1 MATEQNNTR
10 INTFTDGMNT
20 DVAYDSMKNSQYIYA
35 INLRPYT
42 TSKINGPQ
50 DIAAYGKYGVL
61 TPVYHTDG
69 NLFVD
74 LNDLP
79 TYKDEK
85 GEIKPVNFIKRST
98 ISKIITS
105 GDINILIYIQKGCIY
120 LYKISIPDERQI
132 STAYKY
138 NREFLCYID
147 TGIGDLKNISAV
159 LQYET
164 DRVTNLYLA
173 DGKHKIMIINVVD
186 TDYIK
191 SLRDTNGKI
200 NIDYISQNNYFPKKA
215 VKYRAITS
223 GQLKT
228 SQVQYTYRFYKKHG
242 VTSKLAPLSRKF
254 QVINPSRGTEIGCS
268 EDSIT
273 SIGLQLQIDVN
284 ENISQFDRIQ
294 VYRIQYVKP
303 NQNADIDLIYDG
315 GFEANKGQK
324 EWSIQIIDNGKK
336 TLQTLTMQEFSQ
348 IHGQDIIPK
357 LLEQNQGYLFAGNI
371 KDTTIFQ
378 LSRDDLKKFW
388 AFQFTKDVENGDHKC
403 YCFVNENL
411 TEDQSVS
418 DPNSIPGEQTY
429 IGTISWLMNAFN
441 NPKNSKAYNTDYV
454 NPYSDINHT
463 RYRNYTDSMYDYY
476 GYIGGS
482 GDCISWRLVA
492 TELEDGKNNQNASY
506 YFKLTNGKPVVT
518 SEYVSA
524 STNTVKNAEEIL
536 TYNGFPTANPTH
548 NDAVTSSC
556 IKSLKRGEV
565 YRYGIVLYKEDGTR
579 SDVIWIGD
587 IRIPGPDVIPLTNG
601 ENGTYQIGI
610 EFVEEDGF
618 STFAEHNNIC
628 GYEIVRCQRTNEYS
642 RSLQQVVI
650 SSTVRQKM
658 IDGNYSPYYPT
669 GFIISNPQYIGYT
682 PYEATYSGVE
692 GNPTK
697 EETQWPEVDSN
708 QMTSG
713 ASDNRLYQIYCPE
726 MQTYVDDVLNKLK
739 VNQISLT
746 PALYLY
752 SSINYNVT
760 NEDIIRFTTDNAYDP
775 STYKQIEKSNEA
787 QKNRIFSLSFIPLI
801 AKAVDKYGTYTDTY
815 IDTSNYTFGKYTNLN
830 YKVLSYSKDDKSDK
844 TNKLKY
850 LKSANTVYSRR
861 FFKRD
866 KEKVY
871 HENLEP
877 RAFSNKVDI
886 DNVYYTKETDFNLNQ
901 YNYYKSIQAISSVK
915 MLNWEDGFSNHVIS
929 GGKIENAVKKY
940 KSYIK
945 NISTSN
951 YLNWVCG
958 NKYNI
963 PVGTSNEYGW
973 TDFPWNNVVEFT
985 NGGNADAHKT
995 RTYPSIGPIGPAARC
1010 LVIQLSN
1017 KKQELKDLLVDSDE
1031 VEKHDDNNK
1040 VYYDVTSEVELD
1052 NIFGEVLTTNRIKQ
1066 KEDKGH
1072 ILIIPHTQPD
1082 NSINYKDPEEVSKLN
1097 SYPGTLLCE
1106 ITHPAIHYSG
1116 KDRFSKQY
1124 DTYYGFGDYKEI
1136 DRSNISMYVFT
1147 GDTYTQIYEI
1157 EGMYKAYDFN
1167 DDKSSLQ
1174 SMQTVH
1180 YIPMESTIN
1189 QYFDYGMNYR
1199 NTSNANLQSE
1209 AGEIKGVST
1218 QDRPVHQYN
1227 LIYSDNGT
1235 SNDIYSPQSVIQSQ
1249 NTYSQR
1255 ICYSQM
1261 KTNGEL
1267 LNNWNIFKPVDY
1279 IDVNPVYGELTDM
1292 FTVQDTLYFW
1302 QNKGFGKL
1310 SVNERSL
1317 VKDENSNLI
1326 QLGQGSV
1333 LQRYDYLSTKFGM
1346 RDQDMCKINVDNDI
1360 YWFDHRNRCIAA
1372 YKAVNAGNG
1381 RASMQVIDF
1390 TEKTNVKTLMK
1401 NCDITNTPT
1410 IEYDP
1415 NNDELLFNNVT
1426 LNNTGEDT
1434 DGSYTLAFNCK
1445 FDIAQSLYDI
1455 NGCVNTIYN
1464 NKTNQDDIIYINTN
1478 AKGEICNSQ
1487 LSNTK
1492 NNTSKYYLKFIVNPN
1507 ASVTKV
1513 FDNQQIVYPHMYYNT
1528 YGNTSFGFDN
1538 TINFSTDLSKA
1549 NTLNT
1554 NEENSYTDR
1563 EGNVCF
1569 SIPRCLNNNIQRLR
1583 GKWMIESIMNN
1594 DPESYSSISHIIT
1607 KFRQSYN

>member
-120 LYKISIPDERQI
+120 LYKISTTVKRQTN
-132 STAYKY
+132 TAYDY
-138 NREFLCYID
+138 SREFLFFVN
-147 TGIGDLKNISAV
+147 TGITNLKNISAV
-159 LQYET
+159 LHYET
-164 DRVTNLYLA
+164 DNVVNLYLA
-173 DGKHKIMIINVVD
+173 DGNHKIMIINVVD
-186 TDYIK
+186 TKYIE
-191 SLRDTNGKI
+191 SLRNEHGEI
-200 NIDYISQNNYFPKKA
+200 NIDHISQNRYFPKKA
-215 VKYRAITS
+215 IKYKAIIS

-228 SQVQYTYRFYKKHG
+228 SQVQYTYRFYKKYG
-242 VTSKLAPLSRKF
+242 VASKLAPLSRKY
-254 QVINPSRGTEIGCS
+254 QVINPSRDTEIGCS
-268 EDSIT
+268 EDSVT
-273 SIGLQLQIDVN
+273 SIGLQLQIDIN
-284 ENISQFDRIQ
+284 EDIKQFDRLQ
-294 VYRIQYVKP
+294 VYRIQYIKP
-303 NQNADIDLIYDG
+303 NQNANIDLIYDG
-315 GFEANKGQK
+315 EITGNV
-324 EWSIQIIDNGKK
+324 IDNGRK
-336 TLQTLTMQEFSQ
+336 TLQTISIEEFAQ

-357 LLEQNQGYLFAGNI
+357 LLEQNQGYLFAGNV
-371 KDTTIFQ
+371 KDDTIFQ
-378 LSRDDLKKFW
+378 LDREDLKKFW
-388 AFQFTKDVENGDHKC
+388 AVQFTYDENKYD
-403 YCFVNENL
+403 
-411 TEDQSVS
+411 
-418 DPNSIPGEQTY
+418 IPY
-429 IGTISWLMNAFN
+429 LDTIS
-441 NPKNSKAYNTDYV
+441 YNTAKHIFENKPSDGDKTIQSFIDNKMFNDADYS
-454 NPYSDINHT
+454 NPYSDVNHSFDEPDEKQ
-463 RYRNYTDSMYDYY
+463 NNAMFDYNN
-476 GYIGGS
+476 YIGGS
-482 GDCISWRLVA
+482 GIYISWKLLVA
-492 TELEDGKNNQNASY
+492 NVADKQTFVTANSVYIGYKKELGGFNYFGKDESQVLAPKEEDIISDC
-506 YFKLTNGKPVVT
+506 
-518 SEYVSA
+518 
-524 STNTVKNAEEIL
+524 
-536 TYNGFPTANPTH
+536 GFPQPDKVSH
-548 NDAVTSSC
+548 NDAITSSC

-565 YRYGIVLYKEDGTR
+565 YRYGIILYKNDGTR
-579 SDVIWIGD
+579 SDVVWIGD
-587 IRIPGPDVIPLTNG
+587 IRIPGPDIVKLNYDYT
-601 ENGTYQIGI
+601 TQQIGI
-610 EFVEEDGF
+610 EFTLNEAFKD
-618 STFAEHNNIC
+618 FATNNNIC
-628 GYEIVRCQRTNEYS
+628 GYEIVRCQRTDEYS

-650 SSTVRQKM
+650 ASTVRQKLV
-658 IDGNYSPYYPT
+658 DGTYSPYYPT

-682 PYEATYSGVE
+682 PYIGVD
-692 GNPTK
+692 
-697 EETQWPEVDSN
+697 TQWPEK
-708 QMTSG
+708 MTSG
-713 ASDNRLYQIYCPE
+713 ASDNRLYQVYCPE
-726 MQTYVDDVLNKLK
+726 IQTYVDDTLNKLK
-739 VNQISLT
+739 ANQISLT

-752 SSINYNVT
+752 SST
-760 NEDIIRFTTDNAYDP
+760 ETDIVRFTNDDAYIGYTVNDIKI
-775 STYKQIEKSNEA
+775 SNLAYKKH
-787 QKNRIFSLSFIPLI
+787 IFSLSFIPIILHN
-801 AKAVDKYGTYTDTY
+801 DYT
-815 IDTSNYTFGKYTNLN
+815 IDESTYTFGKYTNIN
-830 YKVLSYSKDDKSDK
+830 YKVLGYSKSDK
-844 TNKLKY
+844 SNKVNKLSY
-850 LKSANTVYSRR
+850 LYSADAVYSRR
-861 FFKRD
+861 FFMLDPD
-866 KEKVY
+866 KNIIKDNNGEPVLK
-871 HENLEP
+871 P
-877 RAFSNKVDI
+877 RAINSKCNVDI
-886 DNVYYTKETDFNLNQ
+886 DNVHYTKDTVFNLNQ
-901 YNYYKSIQAISSVK
+901 YNYFTDIHEISSVR
-915 MLNWEDGFSNHVIS
+915 MLNWEDGFSNHIMDGSKIS
-929 GGKIENAVKKY
+929 NAVKKY
-940 KSYIK
+940 KSYAK
-945 NISTSN
+945 NVSTSS
-951 YLNWVCG
+951 YLNWVCSS
-958 NKYNI
+958 KYDI
-963 PVGTSNEYGW
+963 PVGTSNESGW
-973 TDFPWNNVVEFT
+973 TEDIWTDVVEFT
-985 NGGNADAHKT
+985 NVKNSGKHEH
-995 RTYPSIGPIGPAARC
+995 RTFPSIGPIGPAARC
-1010 LVIQLSN
+1010 LVVQLSGN
-1017 KKQELKDLLVDSDE
+1017 KQQLTELIPDQNDTANTNSL
-1031 VEKHDDNNK
+1031 
-1040 VYYDVTSEVELD
+1040 T
-1052 NIFGEVLTTNRIKQ
+1052 NIFGEVITTNAIRNNVA
-1066 KEDKGH
+1066 DG
-1072 ILIIPHTQPD
+1072 ILISSHTLQED
-1082 NSINYKDPEEVSKLN
+1082 YKDPEIISGLK

-1116 KDRFSKQY
+1116 KDMSSKQY
-1124 DTYYGFGDYKEI
+1124 DTYYGFGDYKKINI
-1136 DRSNISMYVFT
+1136 DKNASNKAYVFT

-1174 SMQTVH
+1174 SMQTIH

-1235 SNDIYSPQSVIQSQ
+1235 SNDIYSPQSAVQLQ

-1292 FTVQDTLYFW
+1292 FTVQDVLYFW

-1326 QLGQGSV
+1326 QLGQGTV
-1333 LQRYDYLSTKFGM
+1333 LQRFDYLSTKFGM
-1346 RDQDMCKINVDNDI
+1346 RDQDMCKVNVDNDI
-1360 YWFDHRNRCIAA
+1360 YWFDYRNRCIAA
-1372 YKAVNAGNG
+1372 YKATSNG
-1381 RASMQVIDF
+1381 YGRTSMQVVDF

-1401 NCDITNTPT
+1401 NCDTDTPT
-1410 IEYDP
+1410 IEYDL
-1415 NNDELLFNNVT
+1415 NNDELLFNKIT
-1426 LNNTGEDT
+1426 LNTGEDT
-1434 DGSYTLAFNCK
+1434 DGPYTLAFNCK

-1455 NGCVNTIYN
+1455 DGCVNTVYN
-1464 NKTNQDDIIYINTN
+1464 NKTNQDDVIYINTKIN
-1478 AKGEICNSQ
+1478 EETKIGQICNSQ

-1538 TINFSTDLSKA
+1538 AINFSTDLSKA

>member
-61 TPVYHTDG
+61 TPVYHTD
-69 NLFVD
+69 NITF
-74 LNDLP
+74 NDVY
-79 TYKDEK
+79 TGYKGFID
-85 GEIKPVNFIKRST
+85 IKPST

-105 GDINILIYIQKGCIY
+105 GDINILIYIYEGLIY
-120 LYKISIPDERQI
+120 LYKISIPDEREI
-132 STAYKY
+132 NTAYKY
-138 NREFLCYID
+138 NREFLCFID

-173 DGKHKIMIINVVD
+173 DGEHKIMIINVVD

-191 SLRDTNGKI
+191 SLRDADGKI
-200 NIDYISQNNYFPKKA
+200 NIDYISQNMYFPKKA
-215 VKYRAITS
+215 VKYGAITS

-228 SQVQYTYRFYKKHG
+228 SQVQYTYRFYKKYG

-254 QVINPSRGTEIGCS
+254 QVINPSRDTEIGCS

-315 GFEANKGQK
+315 GFETHKGQE

-388 AFQFTKDVENGDHKC
+388 AFQFTKDVENGNHKC
-403 YCFVNENL
+403 YCFVDENL
-411 TEDQSVS
+411 TEDQSVPVNP
-418 DPNSIPGEQTY
+418 DKQTY
-429 IGTISWLMNAFN
+429 NGTIKWLMDSFN
-441 NPKNSKAYNTDYV
+441 NPKNPDAYNTDYV

-492 TELEDGKNNQNASY
+492 TELEDGEHNQNTSY
-506 YFKLTNGKPVVT
+506 YFKLTNGKPIAT
-518 SEYVSA
+518 PNYKYPLSEQSA
-524 STNTVKNAEEIL
+524 KNATEII

-548 NDAVTSSC
+548 NDAITSSC

-565 YRYGIVLYKEDGTR
+565 YRYGIILYKEDGTR

-610 EFVEEDGF
+610 EFVEEANFFD
-618 STFAEHNNIC
+618 FAELNHIC
-628 GYEIVRCQRTNEYS
+628 GYEIVRCQRTDECS

-650 SSTVRQKM
+650 ASTVRQRLV
-658 IDGNYSPYYPT
+658 DGTYSPYYPT

-682 PYEATYSGVE
+682 PCDYDGGAVT
-692 GNPTK
+692 
-697 EETQWPEVDSN
+697 TQWPK

-713 ASDNRLYQIYCPE
+713 ASDNMLYQIYCPE
-726 MQTYVDDVLNKLK
+726 IQTYIDNTLNKLK
-739 VNQISLT
+739 TNQISLT

-752 SSINYNVT
+752 SS
-760 NEDIIRFTTDNAYDP
+760 TTDGIVKFTKDDAYSP
-775 STYKQIEKSNEA
+775 STCKQINKSNWA
-787 QKNRIFSLSFIPLI
+787 QRDKVFSLSFVPLI
-801 AKAVDKYGTYTDTY
+801 GYDSDYKLTKIIETG
-815 IDTSNYTFGKYTNLN
+815 YTFGKYTNVN
-830 YKVLSYSKDDKSDK
+830 YKTLSYSKSDK
-844 TNKLKY
+844 LNKINKLQY
-850 LKSANTVYSRR
+850 LNSANTVYSRR
-861 FFKRD
+861 FFMSNPD
-866 KEKVY
+866 DATIIW
-871 HENLEP
+871 ENLKA
-877 RAFSNKVDI
+877 RTFDDRVDI
-886 DNVYYTKETDFNLNQ
+886 DNVYYTKETAFKLNQ
-901 YNYYKSIQAISSVK
+901 NNYSKQIQDISSVR
-915 MLNWEDGFSNHVIS
+915 MLNWEDGFSNHVMDGSKIS
-929 GGKIENAVKKY
+929 NAVKKY
-940 KSYIK
+940 KSYAK
-945 NISTSN
+945 NISTSS
-951 YLNWVCG
+951 YLNWVCSS
-958 NKYNI
+958 KYDI
-963 PVGTSNEYGW
+963 PVGTNNEYGW
-973 TDFPWNNVVEFT
+973 TSSLWTNVVEFT
-985 NGGNADAHKT
+985 NVTNSGKHET
-995 RTYPSIGPIGPAARC
+995 RTYPAIGPIGPASRC
-1010 LVIQLSN
+1010 LIVQLPNDRQSLD
-1017 KKQELKDLLVDSDE
+1017 ELIPFGDITMSYPLKNV
-1031 VEKHDDNNK
+1031 
-1040 VYYDVTSEVELD
+1040 
-1052 NIFGEVLTTNRIKQ
+1052 FGEVITTNLIKNASIPS
-1066 KEDKGH
+1066 DYGGT
-1072 ILIIPHTQPD
+1072 LIHSHPQPGNNVD
-1082 NSINYKDPEEVSKLN
+1082 YKDPEEISKLN

-1116 KDRFSKQY
+1116 KDKFSKQY

-1136 DRSNISMYVFT
+1136 KDDNDAPKSIYVFT

-1174 SMQTVH
+1174 SMQTIH

-1218 QDRPVHQYN
+1218 QDRPAHQYN

-1410 IEYDP
+1410 IEYNP

-1426 LNNTGEDT
+1426 LNNTGKDT

-1478 AKGEICNSQ
+1478 AEGEICNSQ
-1487 LSNTK
+1487 LSNIK
-1492 NNTSKYYLKFIVNPN
+1492 NNTSRYYLKFIVNPN

-1528 YGNTSFGFDN
+1528 YGNTLSGFDN
-1538 TINFSTDLSKA
+1538 AINFSTDLSKA

>member
-61 TPVYHTDG
+61 TPVYHTD
-69 NLFVD
+69 NITF
-74 LNDLP
+74 NDVY
-79 TYKDEK
+79 TGYKGFTDT
-85 GEIKPVNFIKRST
+85 KPST

-105 GDINILIYIQKGCIY
+105 GDINILIYIYKGLIY
-120 LYKISIPDERQI
+120 LYKISIPDEREI
-132 STAYKY
+132 STAYEY
-138 NREFLCYID
+138 NREFLCFID
-147 TGIGDLKNISAV
+147 TGISDLKNISAV

-200 NIDYISQNNYFPKKA
+200 NIDYISQNQYFPKKA
-215 VKYRAITS
+215 IKYKAVTS

-228 SQVQYTYRFYKKHG
+228 SQVQYTYRFYKKYG

-254 QVINPSRGTEIGCS
+254 QVINPSRDTEIGCS

-294 VYRIQYVKP
+294 VYRIQYIKP

-315 GFEANKGQK
+315 GFEATKRQ
-324 EWSIQIIDNGKK
+324 ESWSIQIIDNGRK

-388 AFQFTKDVENGDHKC
+388 AFQFTKDVENGNHKC
-403 YCFVNENL
+403 YCFVDENL
-411 TEDQSVS
+411 NEDQSVPVKP
-418 DPNSIPGEQTY
+418 DKQTY
-429 IGTISWLMNAFN
+429 IDTIKWLMNKFN
-441 NPKNSKAYNTDYV
+441 NPNNPNAYNTDYV

-492 TELEDGKNNQNASY
+492 TELEDGQNNQNTSY
-506 YFKLTNGKPVVT
+506 YFKITNGKPVVT
-518 SEYVSA
+518 SEYKYPLEEDGHSA
-524 STNTVKNAEEIL
+524 KNPEEIL
-536 TYNGFPTANPTH
+536 TYNGFPTVNPTH

-565 YRYGIVLYKEDGTR
+565 YRYGIILYKKDGTR

-587 IRIPGPDVIPLTNG
+587 IRIPGPDIIPLTNG
-601 ENGTYQIGI
+601 QNGTYQIGI
-610 EFVEEDGF
+610 EFVEEASFFD
-618 STFAEHNNIC
+618 FAETNHIC

-682 PYEATYSGVE
+682 PYEALYSGIE
-692 GNPTK
+692 GNPIK
-697 EETQWPEVDSN
+697 EKTQWPEVDGN

-760 NEDIIRFTTDNAYDP
+760 NDDIIRFTTDNAYDL

-787 QKNRIFSLSFIPLI
+787 QRNRIFSLSFVPLI
-801 AKAVDKYGTYTDTY
+801 AESVDKNGKYTDTS
-815 IDTSNYTFGKYTNLN
+815 IDTSNYTFGEYTNLN
-830 YKVLSYSKDDKSDK
+830 YKILSYSKDDKSNK

-850 LKSANTVYSRR
+850 LKSASTVYSRR

-866 KEKVY
+866 KENIYK
-871 HENLEP
+871 ENLEP

-901 YNYYKSIQAISSVK
+901 YDYYKPIQAISSVK
-915 MLNWEDGFSNHVIS
+915 MLNWEDGFSNHIIS

-973 TDFPWNNVVEFT
+973 IDVPWNNVVEFT

-1017 KKQELKDLLVDSDE
+1017 DKQELKDLLVGSHE
-1031 VEKHDDNNK
+1031 EHKLNDNGIG
-1040 VYYDVTSEVELD
+1040 YYDDVISKIELN

-1066 KEDKGH
+1066 EDKGH
-1072 ILIIPHTQPD
+1072 VLIKSHTEPSS
-1082 NSINYKDPEEVSKLN
+1082 SIDYKDPEEVSKLN

-1136 DRSNISMYVFT
+1136 KDDENAPKSIYVFT

-1174 SMQTVH
+1174 SMQTIH

-1235 SNDIYSPQSVIQSQ
+1235 SNDIYSPQSVVQLQ

-1478 AKGEICNSQ
+1478 AEGEICNSQ

-1513 FDNQQIVYPHMYYNT
+1513 FDNQQIVYPHIYYNT

-1538 TINFSTDLSKA
+1538 AINFSTDLSKA

-1569 SIPRCLNNNIQRLR
+1569 SIPRCSNNNIQRLR

-1594 DPESYSSISHIIT
+1594 NPESYSSISHIIT

>member
-69 NLFVD
+69 KLFVD
-74 LNDLP
+74 LNNLP

-85 GEIKPVNFIKRST
+85 GEIKPVNFIKQST

-120 LYKISIPDERQI
+120 LYKISTTVERQTN
-132 STAYKY
+132 TAYDY
-138 NREFLCYID
+138 SREFLFFVN
-147 TGIGDLKNISAV
+147 TGITNLKNISAV
-159 LQYET
+159 LHYET
-164 DRVTNLYLA
+164 DNVVNLYLA
-173 DGKHKIMIINVVD
+173 DGNHKIMIINVVD
-186 TDYIK
+186 TKYIE
-191 SLRDTNGKI
+191 SLRNEHGEI
-200 NIDYISQNNYFPKKA
+200 NIDHISQNRYFPKKA
-215 VKYRAITS
+215 IKYKAVTS

-228 SQVQYTYRFYKKHG
+228 SQVQYTYRFYKKYG

-254 QVINPSRGTEIGCS
+254 QVINPSRDTEIGCS

-273 SIGLQLQIDVN
+273 SIGLQLEIDIN

-294 VYRIQYVKP
+294 VYRIQYIKP

-315 GFEANKGQK
+315 GFEANKGQEK
-324 EWSIQIIDNGKK
+324 QSIQIIDNGRK

-348 IHGQDIIPK
+348 IHGQDITPK

-371 KDTTIFQ
+371 KDTTTFQ
-378 LSRDDLKKFW
+378 LSEEDLKKFW
-388 AFQFTKDVENGDHKC
+388 AFQFAEDIVSGKHHC
-403 YCFVNENL
+403 YCYV
-411 TEDQSVS
+411 DQSYTQS
-418 DPNSIPGEQTY
+418 QLFFCKQQTY
-429 IGTISWLMNAFN
+429 GDVISELMNAFN
-441 NPKNSKAYNTDYV
+441 NPKQYNWDYS
-454 NPYSDINHT
+454 NPYSDINYTQYNDYHT
-463 RYRNYTDSMYDYY
+463 AMYDYF
-476 GYIGGS
+476 GYVGGS

-492 TELEDGKNNQNASY
+492 TELEDGQKNQNASY
-506 YFKLTNGKPVVT
+506 YFKATSGKPIAT
-518 SEYVSA
+518 SKYIYTIGDKTYEKDA
-524 STNTVKNAEEIL
+524 NDAKEIL

-548 NDAVTSSC
+548 DDAVTSSC

-565 YRYGIVLYKEDGTR
+565 YRYGIILYKEDGTR

-587 IRIPGPDVIPLTNG
+587 IRIPGPDIIPLTNG

-610 EFVEEDGF
+610 EFVEETNFFD
-618 STFAEHNNIC
+618 FADKNHIC

-682 PYEATYSGVE
+682 PYEALYSGLE

-697 EETQWPEVDSN
+697 VETQWPKVGDN

-760 NEDIIRFTTDNAYDP
+760 NDDIIRFTTDNAYDP

-787 QKNRIFSLSFIPLI
+787 QRNRVFSLSFVPLI
-801 AKAVDKYGTYTDTY
+801 AKSVDKDGKYTDTS
-815 IDTSNYTFGKYTNLN
+815 IDTSNYTFGEYTNLN
-830 YKVLSYSKDDKSDK
+830 YKILSYSKDDKSDK
-844 TNKLKY
+844 INKLKY
-850 LKSANTVYSRR
+850 LESASTVYSRR
-861 FFKRD
+861 FFRRTGYNNNKQYAKD
-866 KEKVY
+866 L
-871 HENLEP
+871 NP
-877 RAFSNKVDI
+877 RAFNKRVDI
-886 DNVYYTKETDFNLNQ
+886 NNVYYTRETDFNLNQ
-901 YNYYKSIQAISSVK
+901 YDYSKSILNISSVK
-915 MLNWEDGFSNHVIS
+915 MLNWEDGFSNHIIS
-929 GGKIENAVKKY
+929 GGMIENAVKKY

-958 NKYNI
+958 NKYDI

-973 TDFPWNNVVEFT
+973 IDVPWNNVVEFT
-985 NGGNADAHKT
+985 NNGKADAHKT

-1010 LVIQLSN
+1010 LIIQLSN
-1017 KKQELKDLLVDSDE
+1017 KRQELKDLLEASSW
-1031 VEKHDDNNK
+1031 DNKNK
-1040 VYYDVTSEVELD
+1040 PYHIKSYVELN
-1052 NIFGEVLTTNRIKQ
+1052 NIFGEVLTTNRIA
-1066 KEDKGH
+1066 DLTYGD
-1072 ILIIPHTQPD
+1072 ILIEPHDEPG
-1082 NSINYKDPEEVSKLN
+1082 NNISYKDPEEVSKLN

-1116 KDRFSKQY
+1116 KDKFSKQY

-1136 DRSNISMYVFT
+1136 KDDADTPKSIYVFT

-1174 SMQTVH
+1174 SMQTIH

-1235 SNDIYSPQSVIQSQ
+1235 SNDIYSPQSVVQSQ

-1372 YKAVNAGNG
+1372 YKAVSAGNG
-1381 RASMQVIDF
+1381 RTSMQVIDF

-1401 NCDITNTPT
+1401 NCDITKTPT
-1410 IEYDP
+1410 MEYDP

-1426 LNNTGEDT
+1426 LTDTGEDT

-1455 NGCVNTIYN
+1455 NGCINTIYN

-1478 AKGEICNSQ
+1478 DKGQICNSQ
-1487 LSNTK
+1487 LSNVKT
-1492 NNTSKYYLKFIVNPN
+1492 NASRYYLKFIVNPN
-1507 ASVTKV
+1507 VSVTKV

-1528 YGNTSFGFDN
+1528 YGNTFGFDN
-1538 TINFSTDLSKA
+1538 DINFSTDLNKA

-1554 NEENSYTDR
+1554 NVENSYTDR

-1569 SIPRCLNNNIQRLR
+1569 SIPRCSNNNIQRLR

>member
-120 LYKISIPDERQI
+120 LYKISTTVKRQTN
-132 STAYKY
+132 TAYDY
-138 NREFLCYID
+138 SREFLFFVN
-147 TGIGDLKNISAV
+147 TGITNLKNISAV
-159 LQYET
+159 LHYET
-164 DRVTNLYLA
+164 DNVVNLYLA
-173 DGKHKIMIINVVD
+173 DGNHKIMIINVVD
-186 TDYIK
+186 TKYIE
-191 SLRDTNGKI
+191 SLRNEHGEI
-200 NIDYISQNNYFPKKA
+200 NIDHISQNRYFPKKTI
-215 VKYRAITS
+215 KYKAIIS

-228 SQVQYTYRFYKKHG
+228 SQVQYTYRFYKKYG
-242 VTSKLAPLSRKF
+242 VASKLAPLSRKY
-254 QVINPSRGTEIGCS
+254 QVINPSRDTEIGCS
-268 EDSIT
+268 EDSVT
-273 SIGLQLQIDVN
+273 SIGLQLQIDIN
-284 ENISQFDRIQ
+284 EDIKQFDRLQ
-294 VYRIQYVKP
+294 VYRIQYIKP
-303 NQNADIDLIYDG
+303 NQNANIDLIYDG
-315 GFEANKGQK
+315 EITGNV
-324 EWSIQIIDNGKK
+324 IDNGRK
-336 TLQTLTMQEFSQ
+336 TLQTISIEEFAQ

-357 LLEQNQGYLFAGNI
+357 LLEQNQGYLFAGNV
-371 KDTTIFQ
+371 KDDTIFQ
-378 LSRDDLKKFW
+378 LDREDLKKFW
-388 AFQFTKDVENGDHKC
+388 AVQFTYDENKYD
-403 YCFVNENL
+403 
-411 TEDQSVS
+411 
-418 DPNSIPGEQTY
+418 IPY
-429 IGTISWLMNAFN
+429 LDTIS
-441 NPKNSKAYNTDYV
+441 YNTAKHIFENKPSDGDKTIQSFIDNKMFNDADYS
-454 NPYSDINHT
+454 NPYSDVNHSFDEPDKKQ
-463 RYRNYTDSMYDYY
+463 NNAMFDYNN
-476 GYIGGS
+476 YIGGS
-482 GDCISWRLVA
+482 GIYISWKLLVA
-492 TELEDGKNNQNASY
+492 NVADQQTFVTASSAYIGYKKELGGFNYFGKDESQVQAPKEEDIISDC
-506 YFKLTNGKPVVT
+506 
-518 SEYVSA
+518 
-524 STNTVKNAEEIL
+524 
-536 TYNGFPTANPTH
+536 GFPQPDKVSH
-548 NDAVTSSC
+548 NDAITSSC

-565 YRYGIVLYKEDGTR
+565 YRYGIILYKNDGTR
-579 SDVIWIGD
+579 SDVVWIGD
-587 IRIPGPDVIPLTNG
+587 IRIPGPDIVKLNNDYT
-601 ENGTYQIGI
+601 TQQIGI
-610 EFVEEDGF
+610 EFTLNEAFKD
-618 STFAEHNNIC
+618 FATNNNIC
-628 GYEIVRCQRTNEYS
+628 GYEIVRCQRTDEYS

-650 SSTVRQKM
+650 ASTVRQKLV
-658 IDGNYSPYYPT
+658 DGTYSPYYPT

-682 PYEATYSGVE
+682 PYIGGVD
-692 GNPTK
+692 
-697 EETQWPEVDSN
+697 TQWPEK
-708 QMTSG
+708 MTSG
-713 ASDNRLYQIYCPE
+713 ASDNRLYQVYCPE
-726 MQTYVDDVLNKLK
+726 IQTYVDDTLNKLK
-739 VNQISLT
+739 ANRISLT

-752 SSINYNVT
+752 SPT
-760 NEDIIRFTTDNAYDP
+760 ETDIVRFTNDDAYIGDTANDIKV
-775 STYKQIEKSNEA
+775 SNLAYKKH
-787 QKNRIFSLSFIPLI
+787 IFSLSFIPIIL
-801 AKAVDKYGTYTDTY
+801 YNGYT
-815 IDTSNYTFGKYTNLN
+815 IDESTYTFGKYTNIN
-830 YKVLSYSKDDKSDK
+830 YKVLGYSKSDK
-844 TNKLKY
+844 SNKVNKLSY
-850 LKSANTVYSRR
+850 LYSADAVYSRR
-861 FFKRD
+861 FFMLDPD
-866 KEKVY
+866 KNIIKDNNGEPVLK
-871 HENLEP
+871 P
-877 RAFSNKVDI
+877 RAINSKCDVDI
-886 DNVYYTKETDFNLNQ
+886 DNVHYTKDTVFNLNQ
-901 YNYYKSIQAISSVK
+901 YNYFTDIHEISSVR
-915 MLNWEDGFSNHVIS
+915 MLNWEDGFSNHIMDGSKIS
-929 GGKIENAVKKY
+929 NAVKKY
-940 KSYIK
+940 KSYAK
-945 NISTSN
+945 NVSTSS
-951 YLNWVCG
+951 YLNWVCSS
-958 NKYNI
+958 KYDI
-963 PVGTSNEYGW
+963 PVGTNNESGW
-973 TDFPWNNVVEFT
+973 TEDIWKDVVEFT
-985 NGGNADAHKT
+985 NVKNSGKHEH
-995 RTYPSIGPIGPAARC
+995 RTFPSIGPIGPAARC
-1010 LVIQLSN
+1010 LVVQLSGN
-1017 KKQELKDLLVDSDE
+1017 KQQLTGLIPDQNDTANTNSL
-1031 VEKHDDNNK
+1031 
-1040 VYYDVTSEVELD
+1040 T
-1052 NIFGEVLTTNRIKQ
+1052 NIFGEVITTNAIRNNVA
-1066 KEDKGH
+1066 DG
-1072 ILIIPHTQPD
+1072 ILISSHTLQGD
-1082 NSINYKDPEEVSKLN
+1082 YKDPEIISGLN

-1116 KDRFSKQY
+1116 KDMSSKQY
-1124 DTYYGFGDYKEI
+1124 DTYYGFGDYKKI
-1136 DRSNISMYVFT
+1136 NTDKNASNKAYVFT

-1174 SMQTVH
+1174 SMQTIH

-1235 SNDIYSPQSVIQSQ
+1235 SNDIYSPQSVVQLQ

-1292 FTVQDTLYFW
+1292 FTVQDVLYFW

-1326 QLGQGSV
+1326 QLGQGTV
-1333 LQRYDYLSTKFGM
+1333 LQRFDYLSTKFGM
-1346 RDQDMCKINVDNDI
+1346 RGQDMCKVNVDNDI
-1360 YWFDHRNRCIAA
+1360 YWFDYRNRCIAA
-1372 YKAVNAGNG
+1372 YKATSNG
-1381 RASMQVIDF
+1381 YGRTSMQVVDF

-1401 NCDITNTPT
+1401 NCDTDTPT
-1410 IEYDP
+1410 IEYDS
-1415 NNDELLFNNVT
+1415 NNDELLFNKIT
-1426 LNNTGEDT
+1426 LNTGEDT
-1434 DGSYTLAFNCK
+1434 DGPYTLAFNCK

-1455 NGCVNTIYN
+1455 DGCVNTVYN
-1464 NKTNQDDIIYINTN
+1464 NKTNQDDVIYINTKIN
-1478 AKGEICNSQ
+1478 EETKIGQICNSQ
-1487 LSNTK
+1487 LSNIK
-1492 NNTSKYYLKFIVNPN
+1492 NNLSMYYIKFIVNPN

-1538 TINFSTDLSKA
+1538 TINFSTDLNKA

-1569 SIPRCLNNNIQRLR
+1569 SIPRCSNNGIQRLR

>member
-61 TPVYHTDG
+61 TPVYHTD
-69 NLFVD
+69 NITF
-74 LNDLP
+74 NDVYTKYTGIIDTEP
-79 TYKDEK
+79 
-85 GEIKPVNFIKRST
+85 ST

-105 GDINILIYIQKGCIY
+105 GDINILIYIYEGLIY
-120 LYKISIPDERQI
+120 LYKISIPDEREI

-138 NREFLCYID
+138 NREFLCFIN
-147 TGIGDLKNISAV
+147 TGISDLKNISAV

-191 SLRDTNGKI
+191 SLRDANGKI
-200 NIDYISQNNYFPKKA
+200 NIDYISQNMYFPKKA

-254 QVINPSRGTEIGCS
+254 QVINPSRDTEIGCS

-273 SIGLQLQIDVN
+273 SIGLQLQIDIN

-315 GFEANKGQK
+315 GFEANKGQE
-324 EWSIQIIDNGKK
+324 EWSIQIIDNGRK
-336 TLQTLTMQEFSQ
+336 TLQTLTIQEFSQ

-388 AFQFTKDVENGDHKC
+388 VFQFTKDVENGNHKC
-403 YCFVNENL
+403 YCFVDKNL

-463 RYRNYTDSMYDYY
+463 RYHNYTDSMYDYY

-524 STNTVKNAEEIL
+524 STNTVKNAKEIL

-610 EFVEEDGF
+610 EFVEEASF
-618 STFAEHNNIC
+618 FTFAETNHIC

-658 IDGNYSPYYPT
+658 IDGYYSPYYPT

-682 PYEATYSGVE
+682 PYEALYSGIK
-692 GNPTK
+692 GAPIK
-697 EETQWPEVDSN
+697 KETQWPEE
-708 QMTSG
+708 MTSG

-726 MQTYVDDVLNKLK
+726 IQTYVDDVLNKLK

-760 NEDIIRFTTDNAYDP
+760 NDDIIRFTTDNAYDP

-787 QKNRIFSLSFIPLI
+787 QRNRIFSLSFVPLI
-801 AKAVDKYGTYTDTY
+801 AESVNKNGKYTDTS
-815 IDTSNYTFGKYTNLN
+815 IDTSNYTFGEYTNLN
-830 YKVLSYSKDDKSDK
+830 YKILSYSKDDKSNK
-844 TNKLKY
+844 TNKLRY
-850 LKSANTVYSRR
+850 LKSASTVYSRR
-861 FFKRD
+861 FFRRTG
-866 KEKVY
+866 
-871 HENLEP
+871 ENKYAKDLNP
-877 RAFSNKVDI
+877 RVFDNRVDV
-886 DNVYYTKETDFNLNQ
+886 DNVYYTRETDFNLNQ
-901 YNYYKSIQAISSVK
+901 YNYYKPIQAISSVK
-915 MLNWEDGFSNHVIS
+915 MLNWEDGFSNHIIS
-929 GGKIENAVKKY
+929 GGKVENAVKKY

-973 TDFPWNNVVEFT
+973 TEIPWNNVVEFT
-985 NGGNADAHKT
+985 NGSNANVHRT

-1010 LVIQLSN
+1010 LIIQLSN
-1017 KKQELKDLLVDSDE
+1017 DRQELKKDLLVGSYE
-1031 VEKHDDNNK
+1031 EHKLNDNGIG
-1040 VYYDVTSEVELD
+1040 YYDDVISKIELN

-1066 KEDKGH
+1066 EDKGH
-1072 ILIIPHTQPD
+1072 VLIKSHTKPSS
-1082 NSINYKDPEEVSKLN
+1082 SIDYKDPEEVSKLN

-1116 KDRFSKQY
+1116 KDEFSKQY

-1136 DRSNISMYVFT
+1136 KNDNNAPKSIYVFT

-1174 SMQTVH
+1174 SMQTIH

-1235 SNDIYSPQSVIQSQ
+1235 SNNIYSPQSVIQSQ

-1401 NCDITNTPT
+1401 NCDITYTPT

-1426 LNNTGEDT
+1426 LNNTGKDT

-1464 NKTNQDDIIYINTN
+1464 NKTNQDNIIYINTN
-1478 AKGEICNSQ
+1478 EQGQICNSQ

-1492 NNTSKYYLKFIVNPN
+1492 NNTSRYYLKFIVNPN
-1507 ASVTKV
+1507 TSVTKV

-1528 YGNTSFGFDN
+1528 YGNTSSRFN
-1538 TINFSTDLSKA
+1538 NAINFSTDLSKA

-1554 NEENSYTDR
+1554 NEKNSYTDR

-1569 SIPRCLNNNIQRLR
+1569 SIPRCSNNNIQRLR

>member
-61 TPVYHTDG
+61 TPVYHTDN
-69 NLFVD
+69 NLFNCVD
-74 LNDLP
+74 IESEQFTD
-79 TYKDEK
+79 
-85 GEIKPVNFIKRST
+85 IKQST

-105 GDINILIYIQKGCIY
+105 GDINILIYIYKGCIY
-120 LYKISIPDERQI
+120 LYRISIPDETSI
-132 STAYKY
+132 STAYTYDRK
-138 NREFLCYID
+138 FLCYID
-147 TGIGDLKNISAV
+147 TGISNLKNISAV

-164 DRVTNLYLA
+164 DQVTNLYLA
-173 DGKHKIMIINVVD
+173 DGVHKIMIINVVD

-191 SLRDTNGKI
+191 SLRGEDGKI
-200 NIDYISQNNYFPKKA
+200 NIDYISQNSYFPKKA
-215 VKYRAITS
+215 VKYKSIIS

-228 SQVQYTYRFYKKHG
+228 SQVQYTYRFYKKYG

-254 QVINPSRGTEIGCS
+254 QVINPSRDTEIGCS

-294 VYRIQYVKP
+294 VYRIQYIKP

-315 GFEANKGQK
+315 GFETHKGQK

-357 LLEQNQGYLFAGNI
+357 LLEQNQGYLFAGNV

-388 AFQFTKDVENGDHKC
+388 AIQFTPVNNNEYNVPYLIPDAYSEAKSDSCGQAKSGDEAVQNFIKIA
-403 YCFVNENL
+403 E
-411 TEDQSVS
+411 
-418 DPNSIPGEQTY
+418 
-429 IGTISWLMNAFN
+429 FN
-441 NPKNSKAYNTDYV
+441 NADYS
-454 NPYSDINHT
+454 NPYADINHSFDE
-463 RYRNYTDSMYDYY
+463 NYSDATFDYNN
-476 GYIGGS
+476 YIGGS
-482 GDCISWRLVA
+482 GVYISWKLLLIQV
-492 TELEDGKNNQNASY
+492 DGQSDNMQQNSY
-506 YFKLTNGKPVVT
+506 YLKYNITDNKI
-518 SEYVSA
+518 
-524 STNTVKNAEEIL
+524 KNIFNDQNNHATLKSDDIISDC
-536 TYNGFPTANPTH
+536 GFPIPNKVTH

-556 IKSLKRGEV
+556 IRSLKRGEV
-565 YRYGIVLYKEDGTR
+565 YRYGIILYKNDGTR
-579 SDVIWIGD
+579 SDVVWIGD
-587 IRIPGPDVIPLTNG
+587 IRIPGPDIVSLNT
-601 ENGTYQIGI
+601 GTATKQIGI
-610 EFVEEDGF
+610 EFTLNNAF
-618 STFAEHNNIC
+618 NKFAIANDIC
-628 GYEIVRCQRTNEYS
+628 GYEIVRCQRTDECS

-650 SSTVRQKM
+650 SSTVRQQLV
-658 IDGNYSPYYPT
+658 DGTYSPYYPT

-682 PYEATYSGVE
+682 PCDYDGGAVT
-692 GNPTK
+692 
-697 EETQWPEVDSN
+697 TQWPK

-713 ASDNRLYQIYCPE
+713 ASDNMLYQIYCPE
-726 MQTYVDDVLNKLK
+726 IQTYIDNTLNKLK
-739 VNQISLT
+739 TNQISLT

-752 SSINYNVT
+752 SSTTDGIVK
-760 NEDIIRFTTDNAYDP
+760 FTEDNAYSP
-775 STYKQIEKSNEA
+775 STRQQINKSNWA
-787 QKNRIFSLSFIPLI
+787 QRDKVFSLSFVPLI
-801 AKAVDKYGTYTDTY
+801 GHDSDYKSIEIKKTG
-815 IDTSNYTFGKYTNLN
+815 YTFGKYTNVN
-830 YKVLSYSKDDKSDK
+830 YKTLSYSKSDKSNK
-844 TNKLKY
+844 INKLQY
-850 LKSANTVYSRR
+850 LDSANTVYSRR
-861 FFKRD
+861 FFMSNPD
-866 KEKVY
+866 DATTIW
-871 HENLEP
+871 ENLQA
-877 RAFSNKVDI
+877 RSFDDRVDI
-886 DNVYYTKETDFNLNQ
+886 DNVYYTKETAFKLNQ
-901 YNYYKSIQAISSVK
+901 NNYSKQIQDISSVK
-915 MLNWEDGFSNHVIS
+915 MLNWEDGFSNHVIKGS
-929 GGKIENAVKKY
+929 VLENAVKKY
-940 KSYIK
+940 KSYAK
-945 NISTSN
+945 NISTSS
-951 YLNWVCG
+951 YLNWVCSS
-958 NKYNI
+958 KYDI
-963 PVGTSNEYGW
+963 PVGTNNEYGW
-973 TDFPWNNVVEFT
+973 TSGLWTNVVEFT
-985 NGGNADAHKT
+985 NVNGAGKHET
-995 RTYPSIGPIGPAARC
+995 RTYPAIGPIGPAARC
-1010 LVIQLSN
+1010 LIVQLPN
-1017 KKQELKDLLVDSDE
+1017 DKQSLDELIPFGDITMSYSLKNV
-1031 VEKHDDNNK
+1031 
-1040 VYYDVTSEVELD
+1040 
-1052 NIFGEVLTTNRIKQ
+1052 FGEVITTNLIKNASTPS
-1066 KEDKGH
+1066 DYGGT
-1072 ILIIPHTQPD
+1072 LIHSHPQPD
-1082 NSINYKDPEEVSKLN
+1082 NNIDYKDPEEISKLN

-1124 DTYYGFGDYKEI
+1124 DTYYGFGDYKTCSLGI
-1136 DRSNISMYVFT
+1136 NDVNKINVFT
-1147 GDTYTQIYEI
+1147 GDMYTQIYEI

-1235 SNDIYSPQSVIQSQ
+1235 SNDIYSPQSIIQLQ

-1292 FTVQDTLYFW
+1292 FTVQDVLYFW

-1401 NCDITNTPT
+1401 NCDITDTPT

-1478 AKGEICNSQ
+1478 KQGQICNSQ

>member
-120 LYKISIPDERQI
+120 LYKISTTVKRQTN
-132 STAYKY
+132 TAYDY
-138 NREFLCYID
+138 SREFLFFVN
-147 TGIGDLKNISAV
+147 TGITNLKNISAV
-159 LQYET
+159 LHYET
-164 DRVTNLYLA
+164 DNVVNLYLA
-173 DGKHKIMIINVVD
+173 DGNHKIMIINVVD
-186 TDYIK
+186 TKYIE
-191 SLRDTNGKI
+191 SLRNEHGEI
-200 NIDYISQNNYFPKKA
+200 NIDHISQNRYFPKKA
-215 VKYRAITS
+215 IKYKAIIS

-228 SQVQYTYRFYKKHG
+228 SQVQYTYRFYKKYG
-242 VTSKLAPLSRKF
+242 VASKLAPLSRKY
-254 QVINPSRGTEIGCS
+254 QVINPSRDTEIGCS
-268 EDSIT
+268 EDSVT
-273 SIGLQLQIDVN
+273 SIGLQLQIDIN
-284 ENISQFDRIQ
+284 EDIKQFDRLQ
-294 VYRIQYVKP
+294 VYRIQYIKP
-303 NQNADIDLIYDG
+303 NQNANIDLIYDG
-315 GFEANKGQK
+315 EITGNV
-324 EWSIQIIDNGKK
+324 IDNGRK
-336 TLQTLTMQEFSQ
+336 TLQTISIEEFAQ

-357 LLEQNQGYLFAGNI
+357 LLEQNQGYLFAGNV
-371 KDTTIFQ
+371 KDDTIFQ
-378 LSRDDLKKFW
+378 LDREDLKKFW
-388 AFQFTKDVENGDHKC
+388 AVQFTYDENKYD
-403 YCFVNENL
+403 
-411 TEDQSVS
+411 
-418 DPNSIPGEQTY
+418 IPY
-429 IGTISWLMNAFN
+429 LDTIS
-441 NPKNSKAYNTDYV
+441 YNTAKHIFENKPSDGDKTIQSFIDNKMFNDADYS
-454 NPYSDINHT
+454 NPYSDVNHSFDEPDEKQ
-463 RYRNYTDSMYDYY
+463 NNAMFDYNN
-476 GYIGGS
+476 YIGGS
-482 GDCISWRLVA
+482 GIYISWKLLVA
-492 TELEDGKNNQNASY
+492 NVADKQTFVTANSVYIGYKKELGGFNYFGKDESQVLAPKEEDIISDC
-506 YFKLTNGKPVVT
+506 
-518 SEYVSA
+518 
-524 STNTVKNAEEIL
+524 
-536 TYNGFPTANPTH
+536 GFPQPDKVSH
-548 NDAVTSSC
+548 NDAITSSC

-565 YRYGIVLYKEDGTR
+565 YRYGIILYKNDGTR
-579 SDVIWIGD
+579 SDVVWIGD
-587 IRIPGPDVIPLTNG
+587 IRIPGPDIVKLNYDYT
-601 ENGTYQIGI
+601 TQQIGI
-610 EFVEEDGF
+610 EFTLNEAFKD
-618 STFAEHNNIC
+618 FATNNNIC
-628 GYEIVRCQRTNEYS
+628 GYEIVRCQRTDEYS

-650 SSTVRQKM
+650 ASTVRQKLV
-658 IDGNYSPYYPT
+658 DGTYSPYYPT

-682 PYEATYSGVE
+682 PYIGVD
-692 GNPTK
+692 
-697 EETQWPEVDSN
+697 TQWPEK
-708 QMTSG
+708 MTSG
-713 ASDNRLYQIYCPE
+713 ASDNRLYQVYCPE
-726 MQTYVDDVLNKLK
+726 IQTYVDDTLNKLK
-739 VNQISLT
+739 ANQISLT

-752 SSINYNVT
+752 SST
-760 NEDIIRFTTDNAYDP
+760 ETDIVRFTNDDAYIGDTVNDIKI
-775 STYKQIEKSNEA
+775 SNLAYKKH
-787 QKNRIFSLSFIPLI
+787 IFSLSFIPIILHN
-801 AKAVDKYGTYTDTY
+801 DYT
-815 IDTSNYTFGKYTNLN
+815 IDESTYTFGKYTNIN
-830 YKVLSYSKDDKSDK
+830 YKVLGYSKSDK
-844 TNKLKY
+844 SNKVNKLSY
-850 LKSANTVYSRR
+850 LYSADAVYSRR
-861 FFKRD
+861 FFMLDPD
-866 KEKVY
+866 KNIIKDNNGEPVLK
-871 HENLEP
+871 P
-877 RAFSNKVDI
+877 RAINSKCNVDI
-886 DNVYYTKETDFNLNQ
+886 DNVHYTKDTVFNLNQ
-901 YNYYKSIQAISSVK
+901 YNYFTDIHEISSVR
-915 MLNWEDGFSNHVIS
+915 MLNWEDGFSNHIMDGSKIS
-929 GGKIENAVKKY
+929 NAVKKY
-940 KSYIK
+940 KSYAK
-945 NISTSN
+945 NVSTSS
-951 YLNWVCG
+951 YLNWVCSS
-958 NKYNI
+958 KYDI
-963 PVGTSNEYGW
+963 PVGTSNESGW
-973 TDFPWNNVVEFT
+973 TKDIWTDVVEFT
-985 NGGNADAHKT
+985 NVKNSGKHEH
-995 RTYPSIGPIGPAARC
+995 RTFPSIGPIGPAARC
-1010 LVIQLSN
+1010 LVVQLSGN
-1017 KKQELKDLLVDSDE
+1017 KQQLTELIPDQNDTANTNSL
-1031 VEKHDDNNK
+1031 
-1040 VYYDVTSEVELD
+1040 T
-1052 NIFGEVLTTNRIKQ
+1052 NIFGEVITTNAIRNNVA
-1066 KEDKGH
+1066 DG
-1072 ILIIPHTQPD
+1072 ILISSHTLQED
-1082 NSINYKDPEEVSKLN
+1082 YKDPEIISGLK

-1116 KDRFSKQY
+1116 KDMSSKQY
-1124 DTYYGFGDYKEI
+1124 DTYYGFGDYKKINI
-1136 DRSNISMYVFT
+1136 DKNASNKAYVFT

-1174 SMQTVH
+1174 SMQTIH

-1235 SNDIYSPQSVIQSQ
+1235 SNDIYSPQSVVQLQ

-1292 FTVQDTLYFW
+1292 FTVQDVLYFW

-1326 QLGQGSV
+1326 QLGQGTV
-1333 LQRYDYLSTKFGM
+1333 LQRFDYLSTKFGM
-1346 RDQDMCKINVDNDI
+1346 RDQDMCKVNVDNDI
-1360 YWFDHRNRCIAA
+1360 YWFDYRNRCIAA
-1372 YKAVNAGNG
+1372 YKATSNG
-1381 RASMQVIDF
+1381 YGRTSMQVVDF

-1401 NCDITNTPT
+1401 NCDTDTPT
-1410 IEYDP
+1410 IEYDL
-1415 NNDELLFNNVT
+1415 NNDELLFNKIT
-1426 LNNTGEDT
+1426 LNTGEDT
-1434 DGSYTLAFNCK
+1434 DGPYTLAFNCK

-1455 NGCVNTIYN
+1455 DGCVNTVYN
-1464 NKTNQDDIIYINTN
+1464 NKTNQDDVIYINTKIN
-1478 AKGEICNSQ
+1478 EETKIGQICNSQ

-1538 TINFSTDLSKA
+1538 AINFSTDLSKA

-1594 DPESYSSISHIIT
+1594 DPESYNSISHIIT

>member
-1 MATEQNNTR
+1 
-10 INTFTDGMNT
+10 
-20 DVAYDSMKNSQYIYA
+20 
-35 INLRPYT
+35 
-42 TSKINGPQ
+42 
-50 DIAAYGKYGVL
+50 
-61 TPVYHTDG
+61 
-69 NLFVD
+69 
-74 LNDLP
+74 
-79 TYKDEK
+79 
-85 GEIKPVNFIKRST
+85 
-98 ISKIITS
+98 
-105 GDINILIYIQKGCIY
+105 
-120 LYKISIPDERQI
+120 
-132 STAYKY
+132 
-138 NREFLCYID
+138 
-147 TGIGDLKNISAV
+147 
-159 LQYET
+159 
-164 DRVTNLYLA
+164 
-173 DGKHKIMIINVVD
+173 
-186 TDYIK
+186 
-191 SLRDTNGKI
+191 
-200 NIDYISQNNYFPKKA
+200 
-215 VKYRAITS
+215 
-223 GQLKT
+223 
-228 SQVQYTYRFYKKHG
+228 
-242 VTSKLAPLSRKF
+242 
-254 QVINPSRGTEIGCS
+254 
-268 EDSIT
+268 
-273 SIGLQLQIDVN
+273 
-284 ENISQFDRIQ
+284 
-294 VYRIQYVKP
+294 
-303 NQNADIDLIYDG
+303 
-315 GFEANKGQK
+315 
-324 EWSIQIIDNGKK
+324 
-336 TLQTLTMQEFSQ
+336 
-348 IHGQDIIPK
+348 
-357 LLEQNQGYLFAGNI
+357 
-371 KDTTIFQ
+371 
-378 LSRDDLKKFW
+378 
-388 AFQFTKDVENGDHKC
+388 
-403 YCFVNENL
+403 
-411 TEDQSVS
+411 
-418 DPNSIPGEQTY
+418 
-429 IGTISWLMNAFN
+429 
-441 NPKNSKAYNTDYV
+441 
-454 NPYSDINHT
+454 
-463 RYRNYTDSMYDYY
+463 
-476 GYIGGS
+476 
-482 GDCISWRLVA
+482 
-492 TELEDGKNNQNASY
+492 
-506 YFKLTNGKPVVT
+506 
-518 SEYVSA
+518 
-524 STNTVKNAEEIL
+524 
-536 TYNGFPTANPTH
+536 
-548 NDAVTSSC
+548 
-556 IKSLKRGEV
+556 
-565 YRYGIVLYKEDGTR
+565 
-579 SDVIWIGD
+579 
-587 IRIPGPDVIPLTNG
+587 
-601 ENGTYQIGI
+601 
-610 EFVEEDGF
+610 
-618 STFAEHNNIC
+618 
-628 GYEIVRCQRTNEYS
+628 
-642 RSLQQVVI
+642 
-650 SSTVRQKM
+650 
-658 IDGNYSPYYPT
+658 
-669 GFIISNPQYIGYT
+669 
-682 PYEATYSGVE
+682 
-692 GNPTK
+692 
-697 EETQWPEVDSN
+697 
-708 QMTSG
+708 
-713 ASDNRLYQIYCPE
+713 
-726 MQTYVDDVLNKLK
+726 
-739 VNQISLT
+739 
-746 PALYLY
+746 
-752 SSINYNVT
+752 
-760 NEDIIRFTTDNAYDP
+760 
-775 STYKQIEKSNEA
+775 
-787 QKNRIFSLSFIPLI
+787 
-801 AKAVDKYGTYTDTY
+801 
-815 IDTSNYTFGKYTNLN
+815 
-830 YKVLSYSKDDKSDK
+830 
-844 TNKLKY
+844 
-850 LKSANTVYSRR
+850 
-861 FFKRD
+861 
-866 KEKVY
+866 
-871 HENLEP
+871 
-877 RAFSNKVDI
+877 
-886 DNVYYTKETDFNLNQ
+886 
-901 YNYYKSIQAISSVK
+901 

-973 TDFPWNNVVEFT
+973 TDILWNNVVEFT
-985 NGGNADAHKT
+985 NGDNADAHRT

-1017 KKQELKDLLVDSDE
+1017 DKQELKDLLVRSHE
-1031 VEKHDDNNK
+1031 EHKLNDNGIG
-1040 VYYDVTSEVELD
+1040 YYDDVISEIELN

-1066 KEDKGH
+1066 EDKGH
-1072 ILIIPHTQPD
+1072 VLIKSHTEPD
-1082 NSINYKDPEEVSKLN
+1082 SSTAYQDPEEVSKLN

-1116 KDRFSKQY
+1116 KDKFSKQY

-1136 DRSNISMYVFT
+1136 KDDDNTPKSIYVFT

-1292 FTVQDTLYFW
+1292 FTVQDVLYFW

-1401 NCDITNTPT
+1401 NCDITDTPT

-1426 LNNTGEDT
+1426 LINTGEDT

-1478 AKGEICNSQ
+1478 KQGQICNSQ

-1492 NNTSKYYLKFIVNPN
+1492 NDASKYYLKFIVNPN

>member
-20 DVAYDSMKNSQYIYA
+20 DVAYDSMKSSQYIYA

-61 TPVYHTDG
+61 TPVYHTDN
-69 NLFVD
+69 NLFNCVD
-74 LNDLP
+74 IESEQFTD
-79 TYKDEK
+79 
-85 GEIKPVNFIKRST
+85 IKQST

-105 GDINILIYIQKGCIY
+105 GDINILIYIYKGLIY
-120 LYKISIPDERQI
+120 LYRISISDETSI
-132 STAYKY
+132 STAYSYDRK
-138 NREFLCYID
+138 FLCYID
-147 TGIGDLKNISAV
+147 TGISNLKNISAV

-164 DRVTNLYLA
+164 DQVTNLYLA
-173 DGKHKIMIINVVD
+173 DGIHKIMIINVVD

-191 SLRDTNGKI
+191 SLRGVDGKI
-200 NIDYISQNNYFPKKA
+200 NIDYISQNRYFPKKA
-215 VKYRAITS
+215 IKYKAITS

-228 SQVQYTYRFYKKHG
+228 SQVQYTYRFYKKYG

-254 QVINPSRGTEIGCS
+254 QVINPSRDTEIGCS

-273 SIGLQLQIDVN
+273 SIGLQLQIDIN

-294 VYRIQYVKP
+294 VYRIQYIKP

-315 GFEANKGQK
+315 GFETHKGQK

-357 LLEQNQGYLFAGNI
+357 LLEQNQGYLFAGNV
-371 KDTTIFQ
+371 KDTTTFQ
-378 LSRDDLKKFW
+378 LTQEQLKQFW
-388 AFQFTKDVENGDHKC
+388 AFQFTKDVENGNHKC
-403 YCFVNENL
+403 YCFVDENL
-411 TEDQSVS
+411 TEDQSVPVNP
-418 DPNSIPGEQTY
+418 DKQTY
-429 IGTISWLMNAFN
+429 NGTIKWLMDKFN
-441 NPKNSKAYNTDYV
+441 NPKNPDAYNTDYV

-463 RYRNYTDSMYDYY
+463 RYHNYTDSMYDYY

-492 TELEDGKNNQNASY
+492 TELEDGEHNQNTSY
-506 YFKLTNGKPVVT
+506 YFKLTNGKPIAT
-518 SEYVSA
+518 PNYEYPLSEQSA
-524 STNTVKNAEEIL
+524 KNAKEII

-548 NDAVTSSC
+548 NDAITSSC

-565 YRYGIVLYKEDGTR
+565 YRYGIILYKEDGTR

-601 ENGTYQIGI
+601 EKGTYQIGI
-610 EFVEEDGF
+610 EFVEEANF
-618 STFAEHNNIC
+618 FVFAELNHIC
-628 GYEIVRCQRTNEYS
+628 GYEIVRCQRTDECS

-650 SSTVRQKM
+650 ASTVRQRLV
-658 IDGNYSPYYPT
+658 DGTYSPYYPT

-682 PYEATYSGVE
+682 PCDYDGGAVT
-692 GNPTK
+692 
-697 EETQWPEVDSN
+697 TQWPK

-713 ASDNRLYQIYCPE
+713 ASDNMLYQIYCPE
-726 MQTYVDDVLNKLK
+726 IQTYIDNTLNKLK
-739 VNQISLT
+739 TNQISLT

-752 SSINYNVT
+752 SS
-760 NEDIIRFTTDNAYDP
+760 TTDGIVKFTKDDAYSP
-775 STYKQIEKSNEA
+775 STCKQINKSNWA
-787 QKNRIFSLSFIPLI
+787 QRDKVFSLSFVPLI
-801 AKAVDKYGTYTDTY
+801 GQD
-815 IDTSNYTFGKYTNLN
+815 SNYESTEIIETGYTFGKYTNVN
-830 YKVLSYSKDDKSDK
+830 YKTLSYSKSDKSNK
-844 TNKLKY
+844 INKLWY
-850 LKSANTVYSRR
+850 LNSANTVYSRR
-861 FFKRD
+861 FFMSNPND
-866 KEKVY
+866 ATIIW
-871 HENLEP
+871 ENLHA
-877 RAFSNKVDI
+877 RNFNDRVDI
-886 DNVYYTKETDFNLNQ
+886 DNVYYTKETAFKLNQ
-901 YNYYKSIQAISSVK
+901 NNYSKQIQDISSVK
-915 MLNWEDGFSNHVIS
+915 MLNWEDGFSNHVINGS
-929 GGKIENAVKKY
+929 VLDNAVKKY
-940 KSYIK
+940 KSYAK
-945 NISTSN
+945 NISTSS
-951 YLNWVCG
+951 YLNWVCSS
-958 NKYNI
+958 KYDI
-963 PVGTSNEYGW
+963 PVGTNNEYGW
-973 TDFPWNNVVEFT
+973 TSGLWTNVVEFT
-985 NGGNADAHKT
+985 NVTNSGKHET
-995 RTYPSIGPIGPAARC
+995 RTYPAIGPIGPASRC
-1010 LVIQLSN
+1010 LIVQLPNDRQSLD
-1017 KKQELKDLLVDSDE
+1017 ELIPFEDITMSYPLK
-1031 VEKHDDNNK
+1031 
-1040 VYYDVTSEVELD
+1040 
-1052 NIFGEVLTTNRIKQ
+1052 NIFGEVITTNLIKNASIPS
-1066 KEDKGH
+1066 DYGGT
-1072 ILIIPHTQPD
+1072 LIHSHPQPGSNVD
-1082 NSINYKDPEEVSKLN
+1082 YKDPEEVSKLN

-1116 KDRFSKQY
+1116 KDKFSKQY

-1136 DRSNISMYVFT
+1136 KDDDNTPKSIYVFT

-1218 QDRPVHQYN
+1218 QDRPAHQYN

-1235 SNDIYSPQSVIQSQ
+1235 SNDIYSPQSIIQLQ

-1292 FTVQDTLYFW
+1292 FTVQDVLYFW

-1401 NCDITNTPT
+1401 NCDITDTPT

-1426 LNNTGEDT
+1426 LINTGEDT

-1478 AKGEICNSQ
+1478 KQGQICNSQ

-1492 NNTSKYYLKFIVNPN
+1492 NNASKYYLKFIVNPN

>member
-61 TPVYHTDG
+61 TPVYHTD
-69 NLFVD
+69 NITF
-74 LNDLP
+74 NDVY
-79 TYKDEK
+79 TGYKGFID
-85 GEIKPVNFIKRST
+85 IKPST

-105 GDINILIYIQKGCIY
+105 GYINILIYIYEGLIY
-120 LYKISIPDERQI
+120 LYKISIPDEREI
-132 STAYKY
+132 NTAYKY
-138 NREFLCYID
+138 NREFLCFID

-173 DGKHKIMIINVVD
+173 DGEHKIMIINVVD

-191 SLRDTNGKI
+191 SLRDADGKI
-200 NIDYISQNNYFPKKA
+200 NIDYISQNMYFPKKA
-215 VKYRAITS
+215 VKYGAITS

-228 SQVQYTYRFYKKHG
+228 SQVQYTYRFYKKYG

-254 QVINPSRGTEIGCS
+254 QVINPSRDTEVGCS

-315 GFEANKGQK
+315 GFETHKRQE

-388 AFQFTKDVENGDHKC
+388 AFQFTKDVENGNHKC
-403 YCFVNENL
+403 YCFVDENL
-411 TEDQSVS
+411 TEDKSVPVKS
-418 DPNSIPGEQTY
+418 DTQTY
-429 IGTISWLMNAFN
+429 IGTIKWLMGRFD
-441 NPKNSKAYNTDYV
+441 KIDYT
-454 NPYSDINHT
+454 NPYSDINNT

-492 TELEDGKNNQNASY
+492 TELEDGEYNQNVSY

-518 SEYVSA
+518 SEYKYPLEEKGHSA
-524 STNTVKNAEEIL
+524 KNAKEIL

-548 NDAVTSSC
+548 NDAITSSC

-565 YRYGIVLYKEDGTR
+565 YRYGIILYKEDGTR

-610 EFVEEDGF
+610 EFVEEADFF
-618 STFAEHNNIC
+618 SFAETNHIC

-658 IDGNYSPYYPT
+658 FDGSYSPYYPT

-682 PYEATYSGVE
+682 PYDVTTS
-692 GNPTK
+692 N
-697 EETQWPEVDSN
+697 QWPEVNGN

-713 ASDNRLYQIYCPE
+713 TSDNRLYQIYCPE
-726 MQTYVDDVLNKLK
+726 IQTYVDDTLNKLRI
-739 VNQISLT
+739 NQISLT

-752 SSINYNVT
+752 SSKIDNTT
-760 NEDIIRFTTDNAYDP
+760 NTDIVRFTTDNAYDK
-775 STYKQIEKSNEA
+775 STYTQIKYSNYA
-787 QKNRIFSLSFIPLI
+787 QKYHVFSLSFVPLKGLFPTYENPI
-801 AKAVDKYGTYTDTY
+801 VDEH
-815 IDTSNYTFGKYTNLN
+815 NYTFGKYTNVN
-830 YKVLSYSKDDKSDK
+830 YKILSYSKEDKSNK
-844 TNKLKY
+844 VNKLKY
-850 LKSANTVYSRR
+850 LESANVLYSRR
-861 FFKRD
+861 FFIR
-866 KEKVY
+866 EKSGSY
-871 HENLEP
+871 SESLEP
-877 RAFSNKVDI
+877 RVYNGGKVDI
-886 DNVYYTKETDFNLNQ
+886 NSVYYTRETDFNLNQ
-901 YNYYKSIQAISSVK
+901 YNYSKPILNISSVK
-915 MLNWEDGFSNHVIS
+915 MLNWEDGFSNHIIN

-940 KSYIK
+940 KSYVK

-963 PVGTSNEYGW
+963 PVGTSEEYGW
-973 TDFPWNNVVEFT
+973 SGHTWKDVVEFT
-985 NGGNADAHKT
+985 NGNNADAHIT

-1010 LVIQLSN
+1010 LIIQLSN
-1017 KKQELKDLLVDSDE
+1017 NKQSLDDLMKDSSY
-1031 VEKHDDNNK
+1031 NK
-1040 VYYDVTSEVELD
+1040 DTGDVWSYIKLN
-1052 NIFGEVLTTNRIKQ
+1052 NIFGEVLTTNLIKNQ
-1066 KEDKGH
+1066 NQETHGNT
-1072 ILIIPHTQPD
+1072 LIASHDEPSSSTYYQ
-1082 NSINYKDPEEVSKLN
+1082 DPEIVSKLN

-1136 DRSNISMYVFT
+1136 KDDENAPKSIYVFT

-1209 AGEIKGVST
+1209 AGDIKGVST

-1346 RDQDMCKINVDNDI
+1346 RDQDMCKINVDNNI

-1478 AKGEICNSQ
+1478 AEGEICNSQ

-1492 NNTSKYYLKFIVNPN
+1492 NNTSRYYLKFIVNPN

-1528 YGNTSFGFDN
+1528 YGNTSSRFN
-1538 TINFSTDLSKA
+1538 NAINFSTDLSKA